1 MTKMFLAA
9 VSLIAAAAPAL
20 ADEECWPVKKT
31 VWTLD
36 GTAMLI
42 EEARCSEESN
52 SYIVRDVRRGETR
65 EISQDNLFSV
75 NPFEENGAALDTPA
89 PSLN

>member
-9 VSLIAAAAPAL
+9 VSLIAASVPAF

-52 SYIVRDVRRGETR
+52 TYIVRDVRRGETR
-65 EISQDNLFSV
+65 EISQEDLFPV
-75 NPFEENGAALDTPA
+75 DPFEQDGKTSDS
-89 PSLN
+89 PSLPSN

>member
-9 VSLIAAAAPAL
+9 VSLIAATAPAF

-52 SYIVRDVRRGETR
+52 TYIVRDVRQGETR
-65 EISQDNLFSV
+65 EISQDDLFAV
-75 NPFEENGAALDTPA
+75 NPFEEDGKVPGTPA
-89 PSLN
+89 SN

>member
-9 VSLIAAAAPAL
+9 VSLIAASVPAF

-42 EEARCSEESN
+42 EEARCTEEDN
-52 SYIVRDVRRGETR
+52 TYVVRDVRRGETR
-65 EISQDNLFSV
+65 EISQDDLFPV
-75 NPFEENGAALDTPA
+75 DPFQQDGKASDTPA
-89 PSLN
+89 PSSN

>member
-9 VSLIAAAAPAL
+9 VSLIAAAVPAF

-36 GTAMLI
+36 GTAMLVEKRVVPRKI
-42 EEARCSEESN
+42 
-52 SYIVRDVRRGETR
+52 
-65 EISQDNLFSV
+65 
-75 NPFEENGAALDTPA
+75 TPT
-89 PSLN
+89 S